1 MKKTIKLASVLLRCG
16 LGAGTADG
24 RKKTTSNF
32 ISSPILLLCL
42 LPVMYYLY
50 RGGMILAELFGR
62 LDKEGL
68 MLGFFYPALFFV
80 LESQPASTAF
90 ICLLI

>member
-16 LGAGTADG
+16 LGSGTTDD
-24 RKKTTSNF
+24 RKKSTNHI

-62 LDKEGL
+62 GKTIG
-68 MLGFFYPALFFV
+68 AV
-80 LESQPASTAF
+80 VK
-90 ICLLI
+90 